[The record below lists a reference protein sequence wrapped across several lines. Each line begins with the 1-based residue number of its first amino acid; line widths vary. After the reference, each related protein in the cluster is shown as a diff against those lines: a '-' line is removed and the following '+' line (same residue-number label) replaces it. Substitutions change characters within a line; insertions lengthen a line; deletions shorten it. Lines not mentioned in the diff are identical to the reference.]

1 MSIFDVLVKYLLT
14 PASRNVEAGVTP
26 NKPEQTAFHSQHLK
40 TSLSSNARAP
50 ADYSDLITKVIPA
63 WSSDCIVQSF
73 LSCQEC
79 LAFLVFKFSKSVWGV
94 NQIIVCLSGIT
105 LSTTLY

>member
-1 MSIFDVLVKYLLT
+1 MSSD
-14 PASRNVEAGVTP
+14 
-26 NKPEQTAFHSQHLK
+26 
-40 TSLSSNARAP
+40 ARAP

-63 WSSDCIVQSF
+63 GSDCIVQSF

-94 NQIIVCLSGIT
+94 NQIIVCLSGRK
-105 LSTTLY
+105 LSTNPSSADTSAALFLFFIQFFIGFQGLFDFLFVCKSGRGVFDKD